1 VSAYVASSSKYVGGG
16 PQYAFVGQ
24 FERCPDTGRK
34 HLQFAVNFGKKVRPL
49 SVKDDE
55 SNVWLQGTHWEK
67 SRGTWMQNL
76 LYCTKESSREA
87 DTPRILINC
96 CVPRKV
102 NVLAEEQLRP
112 WQRELLELF
121 RTDPDDRTIH
131 WWWEPCGN
139 VGKTTFAKFICQ
151 TMNAIYITGSAA
163 DMKYGIASWLE
174 DKGVAPDI
182 CICNIPR
189 SAILNDGKIACSYSG
204 FESIKDGLFYST
216 KYKSGMCIFPNPHF
230 IVFSNVH
237 PDVDSLSIDRWKIV
251 DMREKI

>member
-1 VSAYVASSSKYVGGG
+1 
-16 PQYAFVGQ
+16 
-24 FERCPDTGRK
+24 
-34 HLQFAVNFGKKVRPL
+34 
-49 SVKDDE
+49 
-55 SNVWLQGTHWEK
+55 
-67 SRGTWMQNL
+67 
-76 LYCTKESSREA
+76 
-87 DTPRILINC
+87 
-96 CVPRKV
+96 
-102 NVLAEEQLRP
+102 
-112 WQRELLELF
+112 
-121 RTDPDDRTIH
+121 
-131 WWWEPCGN
+131 
-139 VGKTTFAKFICQ
+139 
-151 TMNAIYITGSAA
+151 MNAIYITGSAA